1 MKHIKYFSSINESYQ
16 DGVEIIDAIRNTPE
30 GRDLQKLLMT
40 YGLEF
45 ESVFELKRSGR
56 VYLIGYG
63 SKTYMERTDRGDYV
77 ITSLSNGVPFWTER
91 YTTIQQLLREAFINH
106 VSKRMTGSGIKKEA
120 VREWI
125 SGNITPGSEMDLDQ
139 IKGMYDS
146 STGVE
151 YLTIEE
157 VRDTPVIQKL
167 YHIFPRFRFDIL
179 NGKVPYAV
187 ISIDLGDSF
196 LGNVCG
202 YRYSHNNQGSIVK
215 INMRILP
222 QSNTGKNSLSLD
234 NGDIKLKKSEELNSV
249 LSKYISRYIRYLIP
263 QIEQSTYM
271 FDDSTPKECFING
284 LIVSLIEGGDITDV
298 RSSVEN
304 YLEDMVTKNNILFS
318 KVMTELGKIDHPE
331 LNDIYKRL
339 SKKYWS
345 IIKGGNIL
353 RRFGSN
359 FT

>member
-1 MKHIKYFSSINESYQ
+1 MKHLKYFSSINESYQ
-16 DGVEIIDAIRNTPE
+16 DGVEIMDAIRNTPE

-40 YGLEF
+40 YDRGF
-45 ESVFELKRSGR
+45 ESAFELKKSGR

-63 SKTYMERTDRGDYV
+63 SKTYMERTDAGDYV
-77 ITSLSNGVPFWTER
+77 ITSLSNGVPFWSER

-106 VSKRMTGSGIKKEA
+106 VSKRMTGSGIKKED

-125 SGNITPGSEMDLDQ
+125 SGNITPGSEMNLAQ
-139 IKGMYDS
+139 IEEMYNS

-167 YHIFPRFRFDIL
+167 YSIFPRFQFDIL
-179 NGKVPYAV
+179 NGKVPYAE

-196 LGNVCG
+196 LGNACG
-202 YRYSHNNQGSIVK
+202 YRYTYNNQGSVAK
-215 INMRILP
+215 ISMRILP

-249 LSKYISRYIRYLIP
+249 LTKYISRYIRSLIP
-263 QIEQSTYM
+263 RIERSTYS
-271 FDDSTPKECFING
+271 FDDGTPRECFVNELVI
-284 LIVSLIEGGDITDV
+284 SLIEGGDITDL

-304 YLEDMVTKNNILFS
+304 YLEDLVTKNNRLFS
-318 KVMTELGKIDHPE
+318 KIVTELGKIDNPE

-339 SKKYWS
+339 FKKYES
-345 IIKGGNIL
+345 IIKGGNLL
-353 RRFGSN
+353 RRFGA
-359 FT
+359 